1 MRVITPRELSI
12 DANGPGHRAVS
23 PGQPRQRGK
32 VLDVRGT
39 SRPKPADNGGQK
51 VDARS
56 ERWREHRK
64 KVRGEIV
71 EAAFRAIDRL
81 GPDVSVR
88 QIAEEAGTA
97 KPKIYRHFADKD
109 DLFEAVGTRLRDDL
123 WAAIFASI
131 DVATNSLRDII
142 QRSVEEYVTLVD
154 EHPNVLRFF
163 IQGRVRAQ
171 SESTMRTLNEG
182 RTITLA
188 MAEMFRNELR
198 DLDLNGG
205 TLELAAFAAFG
216 TATSATDWWLGPEL
230 DSPRRMPRDTFVG
243 YLTTIM
249 ISVVNGTA
257 ESLGIAMDPGQP
269 IHDAVRRRPVA

>member
-1 MRVITPRELSI
+1 M
-12 DANGPGHRAVS
+12 
-23 PGQPRQRGK
+23 
-32 VLDVRGT
+32 RGT
-39 SRPKPADNGGQK
+39 SRVDPADNGGQK

-109 DLFEAVGTRLRDDL
+109 DLFEAVGARLRDDL
-123 WAAIFASI
+123 WVAIFASI

-142 QRSVEEYVTLVD
+142 QCSVEEYVTLVD

-188 MAEMFRNELR
+188 MAEMLSNELQEM
-198 DLDLNGG
+198 DLSREA
-205 TLELAAFAAFG
+205 LELAAFAAFG

-230 DSPRRMPRDTFVG
+230 DSPRRMPRDTFVE

-249 ISVVNGTA
+249 INVVNGTA
-257 ESLGIAMDPGQP
+257 QNLGIVMDPNQP
-269 IHDAVRRRPVA
+269 IHEAVRREPVA